1 MNEITAELKGLKAEV
16 EQFTKDSSQYSQ
28 VSSRGR
34 GLLWPTVSRLLGVMT
49 ENGWLAVLRC
59 LSPVV

>member
-34 GLLWPTVSRLLGVMT
+34 GLLWPTS
-49 ENGWLAVLRC
+49 EPAARC
-59 LSPVV
+59 HD